1 MKKQLLIVSMIL
13 GLAHMVWA
21 QPAGSLDLSFGNA
34 GKVVSS
40 FSSSIERANAV
51 GLQSD
56 GKIVI
61 AGFASYAATG
71 KDFLVARYNADGT
84 LDATFGNN
92 GSTTLDLQLGSDDI
106 ANSLVIDSQ
115 GRIIVAG
122 NSDDGINKNAAL
134 VRYTVDGALDVSF
147 GNNGMVL
154 LDLVSGQQ
162 DEIKVIKQHLVS
174 GKLIIGGQS
183 ASTSNIA
190 LPVIARFLEDGAI
203 DSTFN
208 GTGIITPTVNAGDLQ
223 RSIMVEDLEVT
234 ANGKISAAGWRK
246 YVSTSISSEFW
257 ACRILSNGSLDNTF
271 SSDGVLAYSETGGS
285 YYAYSLELNDNQDL
299 IIGGTR
305 SYFGSNDFRIFTIS
319 NLGTIANT
327 TSNYY
332 ISTDIDIS
340 YAMTRDMDGKYVMV
354 GSAGSATSRNFG
366 TLRLLAP
373 GDLQADYSFD
383 TDGRVQTNFNG
394 NLMNE
399 CFDVVV
405 QNDNK
410 IVCVGYGGNDIAI
423 CRYLGYG
430 VPQLDGFALSTP
442 VNNSIN
448 QDFTAVDLTWTEAYG
463 ATLYEVEVAL
473 DINFSNVIVSGPV
486 STVGAVVNGLA
497 PATAYWWRVRAGDG
511 NTWGSYVGPWKFTTI
526 GMNSFSLSTPANN
539 ANNVVYASVVFN
551 WTDNVG
557 AVNYQ
562 MELAD
567 NAAFTNAQLFTT
579 TTSTKTVNNLL
590 PATTYYWRVKASHNG
605 SEYGTWVGPWQF
617 NSQSAPVNV
626 DSILN
631 PKQPWLTYPNPA
643 NALVSVESNLGDV
656 GPIYIFDAQGKLVF
670 QDNVTSNKC
679 AISTSHWPVGMYWVK
694 YADGSVSTLLIGR

>member
-1 MKKQLLIVSMIL
+1 MRAKLSFIL
-13 GLAHMVWA
+13 FIFLSSLVYS
-21 QPAGSLDLSFGNA
+21 QPPGSLDLAFGNA

-71 KDFLVARYNADGT
+71 KDFLVARYNTDGT
-84 LDATFGNN
+84 LDAAFGNN
-92 GSTTLDLQLGSDDI
+92 GSTTLDLQLGSDDV
-106 ANSLVIDSQ
+106 ANGLVIDNQ
-115 GRIIVAG
+115 GRIILAG

-134 VRYTVDGALDVSF
+134 VRFTADGALDVSF
-147 GNNGMVL
+147 GNNGLVL

-190 LPVIARFLEDGAI
+190 LPVIARLSEDGII

-208 GTGIITPTVNAGDLQ
+208 GIGILTPTVSAGDLQ

-257 ACRILSNGSLDNTF
+257 ACRVLSNGTLDNTF
-271 SSDGVLAYSETGGS
+271 SSDGVLTYSETGGS

-305 SYFGSNDFRIFTIS
+305 SYLGSNDFRIFTVT

-332 ISTDIDIS
+332 VSTDVDIS
-340 YAMTRDMDGKYVMV
+340 FAMTRDMDGKYIMS

-383 TDGRVQTNFNG
+383 TDGRVQTNFGG

-410 IVCVGYGGNDIAI
+410 IVCVGYGGSDIAI

-442 VNNSIN
+442 ANNSIN
-448 QDFTAVDLTWTEAYG
+448 QDFTGVNLTWTEAFG
-463 ATLYEVEVAL
+463 ATTYEIEVAT
-473 DINFSNVIVSGPV
+473 DINFSNIIVSGPV
-486 STVGAVVNGLA
+486 ATAGAVVNGLS

-511 NTWGSYVGPWKFTTI
+511 ISWGTFVGPWKFTTI
-526 GMNSFSLSTPANN
+526 GMTSFSLSTPANN
-539 ANNVVYASVVFN
+539 ANNVAYAAVVFN

-567 NAAFTNAQLFTT
+567 NMSFTGAQVFTT

-590 PATTYYWRVKASHNG
+590 ASTTYYWRVKASHNG
-605 SEYGTWVGPWQF
+605 TDYGTWVGPWVF
-617 NSQSAPVNV
+617 NTQAAPVGISELGLQDLRV
-626 DSILN
+626 
-631 PKQPWLTYPNPA
+631 YPNPA
-643 NALVSVESNLGDV
+643 HESLHIPMLHAGEELIVLDVQGKICLTSNL
-656 GPIYIFDAQGKLVF
+656 AASEQ
-670 QDNVTSNKC
+670 C
-679 AISTSHWPVGMYWVK
+679 AIDISQLEKGY
-694 YADGSVSTLLIGR
+694 YILRIGKKQYPFIKE

>member
-1 MKKQLLIVSMIL
+1 MRAKLSFIL
-13 GLAHMVWA
+13 FIFLSSLVYS
-21 QPAGSLDLSFGNA
+21 QPPGSLDFAFGNA

-71 KDFLVARYNADGT
+71 KDFLVARYNTDGT
-84 LDATFGNN
+84 LDAAFGNN
-92 GSTTLDLQLGSDDI
+92 GSTTLDLQLGSDDV
-106 ANSLVIDSQ
+106 ANGLVIDNQ
-115 GRIIVAG
+115 GRIILAG

-134 VRYTVDGALDVSF
+134 VRFTADGALDVSF
-147 GNNGMVL
+147 GNNGLVL

-190 LPVIARFLEDGAI
+190 LPVIARLSEDGII

-208 GTGIITPTVNAGDLQ
+208 GIGILTPTVSAGDLQ

-257 ACRILSNGSLDNTF
+257 ACRVLSNGTLDNTF
-271 SSDGVLAYSETGGS
+271 SSDGVLTYSETGGS

-305 SYFGSNDFRIFTIS
+305 SYLGSNDFRIFTVT

-332 ISTDIDIS
+332 VSTDVDIS
-340 YAMTRDMDGKYVMV
+340 FAMTRDMDGKYIMT

-383 TDGRVQTNFNG
+383 TDGRVQTNFSG

-410 IVCVGYGGNDIAI
+410 IVCVGYGGSDIAI

-430 VPQLDGFALSTP
+430 IPQLNGFSLSTP
-442 VNNSIN
+442 VDNSIN
-448 QDFTAVDLTWTEAYG
+448 QDFTGVNLTWTEAFG
-463 ATLYEVEVAL
+463 ATTYEIEVAT
-473 DINFSNVIVSGPV
+473 DINFSNIIASGPV
-486 STVGAVVNGLA
+486 ATAGAVVNGLS

-511 NTWGSYVGPWKFTTI
+511 SSWGTFVGPWKFTTI
-526 GMNSFSLSTPANN
+526 GMTSFSLSTPANN
-539 ANNVVYASVVFN
+539 ANNVTYASVLFN

-567 NAAFTNAQLFTT
+567 NMSFTGAQVFTT

-590 PATTYYWRVKASHNG
+590 ASTTYYWRVKASHNG
-605 SEYGTWVGPWQF
+605 TQYGTWVGPWVF
-617 NSQSAPVNV
+617 NTQSAPVGISELGSQALRV
-626 DSILN
+626 
-631 PKQPWLTYPNPA
+631 YPNPA
-643 NALVSVESNLGDV
+643 QETLHIPMLHAGEELIVLDV
-656 GPIYIFDAQGKLVF
+656 QGKICLTSILVASE
-670 QDNVTSNKC
+670 QC
-679 AISTSHWPVGMYWVK
+679 ALDISQLDKGY
-694 YADGSVSTLLIGR
+694 YILRIGKKQYPFIKE